1 MRTAFNPFHSNEMD
15 ARVTPGL
22 HTSAQEFRM
31 PSKKFTSPDASVT
44 RRRFLEQLGLV
55 GGTSLVMTAM
65 NSWELMAGQ
74 AEGRPQLTGKPSRNK
89 VIVLGAGVSGL
100 VTAYELGKLGY
111 DVRVLEAR
119 ERVGGL
125 NWTVRR
131 GAEHTEIGG
140 TEKQVCAFDEGL
152 YVNVGPWRIPYTH
165 TGVLNYCREVG
176 VPLEIFVNEA
186 ENSYFFYEGQQYGEL
201 AGKRLRFREVKGD
214 MLGHVNEL
222 LVKAIDQDKL
232 DAPMTA
238 EDKDRFV
245 KFLVGEGYLDPT
257 TKTYKAIG
265 ESGRQPYDTNA
276 LLKAGIGNR
285 FRSVPLTDGTQA
297 APIFQPVGGM
307 DQFPKGLARA
317 IGNQKFTFGAEVQS
331 VHHDA
336 TGVKVVYADAKSG
349 KKTELTADFVALC
362 LPMPIIGKIDVS
374 FSPEM
379 MTAVKAVAT
388 SNSAKM
394 GLQMKRRFWE
404 EDDQI
409 FGGHLYSNLPLG
421 EFSYPSTGY
430 FTKKGVLLGLYAN
443 GPVGTLLDQ
452 TPTQRIE
459 HVLSNAAKVHPQV
472 RTEFESAFGVWWKK
486 VKYSE
491 GGYATGSA
499 TARRSQLSKMED
511 RLVIGSAAVC
521 PFSEPDWQEGAVAAG
536 WQTVKTLH
544 DRAMKT

>member
-1 MRTAFNPFHSNEMD
+1 MPMNE
-15 ARVTPGL
+15 P
-22 HTSAQEFRM
+22 TSSSA
-31 PSKKFTSPDASVT
+31 VT

-74 AEGRPQLTGKPSRNK
+74 AEGRPQLSGKPAKNK

-125 NWTVRR
+125 NWTVRK
-131 GAEHTEIGG
+131 GTEHTEIGG
-140 TEKQVCAFDEGL
+140 GEKQVCGFDEGM

-165 TGVLNYCREVG
+165 TGVLGYCREVG
-176 VPLEIFVNEA
+176 VPVELFINEA
-186 ENSYFFYEGQQYGEL
+186 ENSYFFYDGEQYGAM
-201 AGKRLRFREVKGD
+201 AGKRLRLREVKAD

-222 LVKAIDQDKL
+222 LVKAIDQNKL
-232 DAPMTA
+232 DMPMTA

-245 KFLVGEGYLDPT
+245 KFLVSEGYLDPT
-257 TKTYKAIG
+257 TKAYKAIG
-265 ESGRQPYDTNA
+265 ESGRQAYDTNA

-285 FRSVPLTDGTQA
+285 FRSVPLTDGTAA
-297 APIFQPVGGM
+297 APIFQPIGGM

-317 IGNQKFTFGAEVQS
+317 IGAQKISLGMEVIS
-331 VHHDA
+331 VRQDA
-336 TGVKVVYADAKSG
+336 SGTKVAVLDTKSG
-349 KKTELTADFVALC
+349 KKSELTADFVAVC
-362 LPMPIIGKIDVS
+362 LPLPIIAKLDIA

-379 MTAVKAVAT
+379 ITAVKAVST

-430 FTKKGVLLGLYAN
+430 FSKKGVLLGLYAN

-452 TPTQRIE
+452 TPAQRLE
-459 HVLSNAAKVHPQV
+459 HVLANASKVHPQL
-472 RTEFESAFGVWWKK
+472 RTEFENGFGVWWKK
-486 VKYSE
+486 VKYNE

-499 TARRSQLSKMED
+499 SARRVQLSKMED

-536 WQTVKTLH
+536 WQTVKTIH
-544 DRAMKT
+544 ERAMKA